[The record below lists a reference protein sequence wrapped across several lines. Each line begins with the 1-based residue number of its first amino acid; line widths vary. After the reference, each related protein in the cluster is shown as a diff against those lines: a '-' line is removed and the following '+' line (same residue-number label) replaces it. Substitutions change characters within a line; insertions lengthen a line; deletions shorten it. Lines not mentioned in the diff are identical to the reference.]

1 MDCLSAKGCTDAFK
15 QMGGVDV
22 HIIRPMPK
30 YIHNGQ
36 LVSCETTAVFCGNMP
51 RKGAGGYA
59 TLFTADGEALQTSHI
74 EAEQSEA
81 SSVDSETDTRSVDS
95 NGNVPGLIV

>member
-1 MDCLSAKGCTDAFK
+1 MLAKMDCLSAKGCTDAFK

-59 TLFTADGEALQTSHI
+59 TLFTAD
-74 EAEQSEA
+74 
-81 SSVDSETDTRSVDS
+81 SETDTRSVDS
-95 NGNVPGLIV
+95 NGNVPGLIVFF